1 MCRSDAIHP
10 HSKGKFPL
18 IAALSYVNSLE
29 EKKSAFISVRIHI
42 QTRLQRYFVGGG
54 FIIVVMDLLVFLF
67 FFNLISK
74 QLLHDIKKAP
84 LKLTAKQEL
93 ARALYI

>member
-1 MCRSDAIHP
+1 M
-10 HSKGKFPL
+10 
-18 IAALSYVNSLE
+18 
-29 EKKSAFISVRIHI
+29 RIHI

-54 FIIVVMDLLVFLF
+54 FIIVVMDLLFFF

>member
-1 MCRSDAIHP
+1 MCRSDATHP
-10 HSKGKFPL
+10 HSKGKFLL

-29 EKKSAFISVRIHI
+29 EKKSALISVRIHI
-42 QTRLQRYFVGGG
+42 QTRLQRYFGGG
-54 FIIVVMDLLVFLF
+54 SFIIVVMDLFWFWFFL
-67 FFNLISK
+67 NLISK
-74 QLLHDIKKAP
+74 QLLHHIKKAP

>member
-1 MCRSDAIHP
+1 MQVRC
-10 HSKGKFPL
+10 HSPSQQREIPTHSSFEL
-18 IAALSYVNSLE
+18 CE
-29 EKKSAFISVRIHI
+29 FTRRKKSAFISVRIHI

-54 FIIVVMDLLVFLF
+54 FIIVVMDLLFF

>member
-42 QTRLQRYFVGGG
+42 QIRLQRYFVGGG
-54 FIIVVMDLLVFLF
+54 FIIVVMDLLF
-67 FFNLISK
+67 FFLI
-74 QLLHDIKKAP
+74 
-84 LKLTAKQEL
+84 
-93 ARALYI
+93 